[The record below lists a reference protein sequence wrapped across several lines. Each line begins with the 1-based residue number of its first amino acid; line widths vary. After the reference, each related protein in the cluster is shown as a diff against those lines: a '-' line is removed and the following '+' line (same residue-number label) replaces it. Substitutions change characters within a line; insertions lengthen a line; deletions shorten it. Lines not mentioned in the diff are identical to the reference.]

1 MTRKYALKPYSYTE
15 FLKKI
20 KLSVKRAMGESYTV
34 EINHILKNNSI
45 ELDCLIIRKDRD
57 KVSPNIYLNSYYE
70 IYMEGQSLDDIVGK
84 IVKVYE
90 DTKGEGEREAFALRY
105 DLEEMK
111 PSIIYRLVN
120 YKKNKKLLEEVPYVS
135 FLDLAITFHC
145 LVKNTEEGI
154 GTIRVT
160 NEHLNEWGIDLEDLK
175 EYAVL
180 NTPKLFPP
188 VIKTMKEIM
197 EDMLHQDSHMGDISE
212 EPRINLA
219 QENVTQD
226 FLNDL
231 STDETMYVITNS
243 KSINGASCL
252 IYPNIIKHLS
262 EILDTDLYILPSSI
276 HEIIAVRADNRAS
289 KDYLISMVADVN
301 GSQVPEEDILSYNI
315 YFYSKKKAA
324 LTVL

>member
-1 MTRKYALKPYSYTE
+1 MTRKYALKPYSYSE

-20 KLSVKRAMGESYTV
+20 KLSVKRVMGEGYTV

-57 KVSPNIYLNSYYE
+57 KVSPNIYLNTYYE
-70 IYMEGQSLDDIVGK
+70 IYMEGQSLDDIVDE
-84 IVKVYE
+84 IIQVYE
-90 DTKGEGEREAFALRY
+90 DTKGEGEGEALALRY
-105 DLEEMK
+105 NLEEMK
-111 PSIIYRLVN
+111 PYIIYRLVN
-120 YKKNKKLLEEVPYVS
+120 YKKNKKLLEGVPYIS

-160 NEHLNEWGIDLEDLK
+160 NEHLNEWGIDIEELK

-188 VIKTMKEIM
+188 MIKTMQDIM
-197 EDMLHQDSHMGDISE
+197 EDMFQQESHMNE
-212 EPRINLA
+212 MERPINDLEQDNTA
-219 QENVTQD
+219 QEH
-226 FLNDL
+226 LEDL
-231 STDETMYVITNS
+231 CIDETMYVISNA

-252 IYPNIIKHLS
+252 IYPNVIKNLS
-262 EILDTDLYILPSSI
+262 ELLDTDLYILPSSI
-276 HEIIAVRADNRAS
+276 HEIIALKADNRAS
-289 KDYLISMVADVN
+289 KEYLLSMVADVN

-315 YFYSKKKAA
+315 YFYSKKRAA